1 MEWTWVIGISAGWLC
16 LREFNGMNIGNG
28 PFGTMVMPLG
38 FKEMNSG
45 KGPLGTMGI
54 MNIGNG

>member
-1 MEWTWVIGISAGWLC
+1 MGFSARWLC
-16 LREFNGMNIGNG
+16 LRVLKG
-28 PFGTMVMPLG
+28 
-38 FKEMNSG
+38 MNSG